1 MRKKNLFKKLIATA
15 GAMVMALTMMM
26 PMGVSA
32 ASTFNGNENVSL
44 TIEKH
49 KGDSTGLD
57 GTGAVTGTKVETVPG
72 DPMANVQFTAVKIAN
87 ISQGQNVSSQETV
100 LYTLT
105 QDGATLIGG
114 GATENTT
121 RTGNELQTWVASQS
135 ASSFDTQ
142 LGTGSQIESK
152 VTGTTGVDGQILF
165 TSNSSEVIAGNKSTK
180 LIDGQGLYLIVE
192 TYAPETV
199 ITRSHP
205 FIVSLPMTDKTNQDN
220 WIFNVYAYPKNN
232 TATTNVGKNIT
243 DINNESSTNIAE
255 GGASAQANIGD
266 VITYQVPVTAVV
278 PDAGLTQLGIT
289 DTMSKGLTFQKAGD
303 TATSTDVDVYT
314 GDTVDTANKID
325 INNYNVSA
333 TTNDETGVTTL
344 TVNFTS
350 NYLDTVVNVNVNKNP
365 HFLFVYRARLNEN
378 AVLGTTGNTNSV
390 DMVYNYT
397 NNPTPVTVDG
407 ETTTVYTWGIDL
419 TKQGDDGSSLVGVQ
433 FTLSENSNTLSFVYN
448 SEIGAYV
455 PGTGSGASTILTSMT
470 EGKIV
475 IRGLDAGTYTLTETK
490 TNSGYT
496 LLKEPIEIEIEGNT
510 SNGSAYGSRVDGNDV
525 TVNSDGSSEYALV
538 PLTVVNNKGFDL
550 PQTGAAGT
558 ALFAIVG
565 IVLAAVA
572 GGLLFFL
579 KRSPKRK

>member
-32 ASTFNGNENVSL
+32 ASTFTGSENVSL

-57 GTGAVTGTKVETVPG
+57 SAITGTEDSSVSG

-87 ISQGQNVSSQETV
+87 ISQGQNASNQETV
-100 LYTLT
+100 LYALT
-105 QDGATLIGG
+105 QDGATLIGN

-121 RTGNELQTWVASQS
+121 RTGNELQTWVDGQS
-135 ASSFDTQ
+135 ASSFDAL
-142 LGTGSQIESK
+142 LGTGTSITSK
-152 VTGTTGVDGQILF
+152 VTGTTDDDGKILF
-165 TSNSSEVIAGNKSTK
+165 TSNSSDVINGDESTK

-199 ITRSHP
+199 TTRSHP
-205 FIVSLPMTDKTNQDN
+205 FIVSLPMTDKTNQNN

-232 TATTNVGKNIT
+232 TATTNVEKNIT
-243 DINNESSTNIAE
+243 EISNASSANIAG
-255 GGASAQANIGD
+255 GGASARANIGD
-266 VITYQVPVTAVV
+266 IITYQVPVTAVV

-289 DTMSKGLTFQKAGD
+289 DTMSKGLTFQKTGT
-303 TATSTDVDVYT
+303 TAASTDVDVYT
-314 GDTVDTANKID
+314 GDKVDENNKVP
-325 INNYNVSA
+325 INYYSVS
-333 TTNDETGVTTL
+333 TTTGQDGATTL

-350 NYLDTVVNVNVNKNP
+350 DGLNAVNTSTNKNP
-365 HFLFVYRARLNEN
+365 HFLFVYQAELNEN
-378 AVLGTTGNTNSV
+378 AILGTTGNTNSV

-397 NNPTPVTVDG
+397 NNPTPVTIDG

-419 TKQGDDGSSLVGVQ
+419 TKQGDDGTSLVGVE
-433 FTLSENSNTLSFVYN
+433 FTLSENNNKLSFVYDEGI
-448 SEIGAYV
+448 SAYV
-455 PGTGSGASTILTSMT
+455 PSTGGSTTLTSKT
-470 EGKIV
+470 GGKIV
-475 IRGLDAGTYTLTETK
+475 IRGLDAGTYTLTEVKTK
-490 TNSGYT
+490 LGYT
-496 LLKEPIEIEIEGNT
+496 LLKAPIDIVIAGNT
-510 SNGSAYGSRVDGNDV
+510 STGSADSSTVSGKSV
-525 TVNSDGSSEYALV
+525 TVNSDGDSEYALV

-565 IVLAAVA
+565 MALAAVA

-579 KRSPKRK
+579 RRSSKK

>member
-32 ASTFNGNENVSL
+32 ASTFDEDENVSL
-44 TIEKH
+44 IIEKH
-49 KGDSTGLD
+49 QGDSTGLD
-57 GTGAVTGTKVETVPG
+57 STGAVTGTEDTDVPG

-87 ISQGQNVSSQETV
+87 ISQGQNASSQETV

-114 GATENTT
+114 GAAANTT
-121 RTGNELQTWVASQS
+121 RTGNQLQTWVASQS

-152 VTGTTGVDGQILF
+152 VTGTTGADGRILF
-165 TSNSSEVIAGNKSTK
+165 TSNSSEVITGDESTK
-180 LIDGQGLYLIVE
+180 QIDGQGLYLIVE

-232 TATTNVGKNIT
+232 TATTKVEKNIIE
-243 DINNESSTNIAE
+243 INNESSTNIAE

-266 VITYQVPVTAVV
+266 IITYQVPVTAVV

-289 DTMSKGLTFQKAGD
+289 DTMSRGLTFQTD
-303 TATSTDVDVYT
+303 TDIAASTDVDVYT
-314 GDTVDTANKID
+314 GDTVDEDNKVPT
-325 INNYNVSA
+325 NHYSVSA
-333 TTNDETGVTTL
+333 TTNQDGVTTL

-350 NYLDTVVNVNVNKNP
+350 DGLNVVNTGTNKNP
-365 HFLFVYRARLNEN
+365 HFLFVYQAELNEN

-407 ETTTVYTWGIDL
+407 QTTTVYTWGIDL
-419 TKQGDDGSSLVGVQ
+419 TKQGDDGTSLVGVE
-433 FTLSENSNTLSFVYN
+433 FTLSENNNNLSFVYD
-448 SEIGAYV
+448 SEIAAYV
-455 PGTGSGASTILTSMT
+455 PGTGFGASPTLTSMT
-470 EGKIV
+470 GGKIV
-475 IRGLDAGTYTLTETK
+475 IRGLDAGTYTLTEIK
-490 TNSGYT
+490 TNLGYT
-496 LLKEPIEIEIEGNT
+496 LLKDSIDIVIAGDT
-510 SNGSAYGSRVDGNDV
+510 STGSADGSTVDGENV
-525 TVNSDGSSEYALV
+525 TVNSDGSSSYALV
-538 PLTVVNNKGFDL
+538 PLTVVNNRGFDL

>member
-32 ASTFNGNENVSL
+32 ASTFTGRENVSL

-57 GTGAVTGTKVETVPG
+57 SAITGTEDSSVSG

-87 ISQGQNVSSQETV
+87 ISQGQNASNQETV
-100 LYTLT
+100 LYALT
-105 QDGATLIGG
+105 QDGATLIGDD
-114 GATENTT
+114 ANENDE
-121 RTGNELQTWVASQS
+121 RTGNQLQTWVANRS
-135 ASSFDTQ
+135 ASSFDTL
-142 LGTGSQIESK
+142 LGTGSSITSK
-152 VTGTTGVDGQILF
+152 VTGTTGSDGRILF
-165 TSNSSEVIAGNKSTK
+165 TSNSDDVISGDESTK
-180 LIDGQGLYLIVE
+180 QIDGQGLYLIVE
-192 TYAPETV
+192 TYAPDTV

-205 FIVSLPMTDKTNQDN
+205 FIVSLPMTDKANQN
-220 WIFNVYAYPKNN
+220 KWIFNVYAYPKNN
-232 TATTNVGKNIT
+232 TATRSVGKDIT
-243 DINNESSTNIAE
+243 EINNASSTNIAD

-266 VITYQVPVTAVV
+266 IITYQVPVLAVV

-289 DTMSKGLTFQKAGD
+289 DTMSKGLTFQKAGA
-303 TATSTDVDVYT
+303 TAASTDVDVYT
-314 GDTVDTANKID
+314 GIEINEDNKVDTS
-325 INNYNVSA
+325 NYSVSA
-333 TTNDETGVTTL
+333 TTDEESGVTTL
-344 TVNFTS
+344 TVNFTL
-350 NYLDTVVNVNVNKNP
+350 NYLNTVVNTSTDKNP
-365 HFLFVYRARLNEN
+365 NFLFVYRAELNEN

-397 NNPTPVTVDG
+397 NNPLPVTVEG

-419 TKQGDDGSSLVGVQ
+419 TKQGDDGDSLVGVQ
-433 FTLSENSNTLSFVYN
+433 FTLSENNSNLTFVYDE
-448 SEIGAYV
+448 EIGAYV
-455 PGTGSGASTILTSMT
+455 PGTGSGASNTLTSRT
-470 EGKIV
+470 GGKIV
-475 IRGLDAGTYTLTETK
+475 IRGLDKGTYTLTETK

-496 LLKEPIEIEIEGNT
+496 LLKDSIDIMIVGNT
-510 SNGSAYGSRVDGNDV
+510 STGSADGSTVDGENV
-525 TVNSDGSSEYALV
+525 TVNSDGNSSYALV

-579 KRSPKRK
+579 KKSPKRK